1 MSQWFVPKLTELEIV
16 DDELQIFIKQDYF
29 GSNYFAV
36 KLEDIRKLLVE
47 HDINKGK
54 SNGD

>member
-54 SNGD
+54 PNGD

>member
-1 MSQWFVPKLTELEIV
+1 MSQWYIPKLTELEIV

-36 KLEDIRKLLVE
+36 KLEDIRKLLKE
-47 HDINKGK
+47 YDESKTK
-54 SNGD
+54 T